1 MRNLRTWL
9 IISGLLFTVMANA
22 QSELPVLRISQVF
35 QKGVVVL
42 KDSAY
47 LQPPVKSLR
56 DTVHVAF
63 RLINDLDRD
72 TSLFLYEAMSD
83 WIMVSIRDAGDTSN
97 TYTTISGRDYFG
109 SVPYDYVY
117 FASRPI
123 LFNRDK
129 EYVIHIQYLAPSYR
143 AGSSFLWWLT
153 PKRYEEYR
161 EAQKDFEYINNL
173 VTYFFTG
180 AIAFGF
186 FFFFFLLIKS
196 RYPVFGFYAL
206 FLFTQ
211 VLYGVIQFDVYTTPG
226 NFFLTRFNWDDYAS
240 EVIVFV
246 GQAAYVYFMTLWL
259 ELKSRYVK
267 IYWFFVGLSFFFL
280 AYAISIWSVYMF
292 DRHSHLIN
300 ILNSGIRVA
309 SVFIQAIVF
318 YLLLFKVKSPV
329 KGYVLAGTSFVLL
342 FGVGFVTMNLK
353 GVFDHTQFEL
363 FDNGSWY
370 MIGIML
376 ECMCFASG
384 LGLRYFLIDQSNRK
398 LQAENIKALEGKLV
412 IEQEARENERKLAD
426 LNQEVTNQQ
435 LTALR
440 AQMNPHFIFNA
451 LNSIQKYVVTGNVD
465 EANSYLSKFSKLQR
479 MILSYSDENFIS
491 LDKELEVLKL
501 YLELEQLRLTNEFHY
516 ELIVDPDIEP
526 EEINIP
532 PMLIQP
538 FAENAIWHGLI
549 PKQGEKNLSI
559 TFQLEDED
567 TLLCVI
573 DDNGIGRQAARINKE
588 QKQAA
593 SPINKSR
600 GMSLVSNRLALLERK
615 YGKEFS
621 VEVTD
626 KANEAGKSEGTRV
639 SLKVPVGE

>member
-1 MRNLRTWL
+1 
-9 IISGLLFTVMANA
+9 MAFGQPNP
-22 QSELPVLRISQVF
+22 PVLRMSQVF
-35 QKGVVVL
+35 EKGYFVI

-47 LQPPVKSLR
+47 LQPPTVSIL
-56 DTVHVAF
+56 DTVQVNFHLV
-63 RLINDLDRD
+63 NNMGHD
-72 TSLFLYEAMSD
+72 TTLYLYEAFSD
-83 WIMVSIRDAGDTSN
+83 WIRVSVKAIGDS
-97 TYTTISGRDYFG
+97 TTGYYSISGRDYFDKID
-109 SVPYDYVY
+109 YDYVY

-123 LFNRDK
+123 RFEQDK
-129 EYVIHIQYLAPSYR
+129 EYVCHFSYIGPAYR
-143 AGSSFLWWLT
+143 AGKDFVWLLS
-153 PKRYEEYR
+153 PEMY
-161 EAQKDFEYINNL
+161 EAQKADQKEYEYINNL

-180 AIAFGF
+180 ALAFGF
-186 FFFFFLLIKS
+186 FFFFFLFFKS
-196 RYPVFGFYAL
+196 RYAVFGFYAL
-206 FLFTQ
+206 FLFLQ
-211 VLYGVIQFDVYTTPG
+211 MLYGVIQFDVYTSFG
-226 NFFLTRFNWDDYAS
+226 RFFLTRFNWDDYVS
-240 EVIVFV
+240 DVVVFI
-246 GQAAYVYFMTLWL
+246 GQAAYVQFMRLWL
-259 ELKSRYVK
+259 ELKTNYPK
-267 IYWFFVGLSFFFL
+267 IDRFFKGLSIFFL
-280 AYAISIWSVYMF
+280 TYSFLIWAAYLF
-292 DRHSHLIN
+292 DRNTLVIEFMY
-300 ILNSGIRVA
+300 SGIRVA
-309 SVFIQAIVF
+309 SFIIQVIVF

-329 KGYVLAGTSFVLL
+329 KGYVLAGTMVVTL
-342 FGVGFVTMNLK
+342 FGIGFVAMNQAH
-353 GVFDHTQFEL
+353 VFDGTQWEY

-376 ECMCFASG
+376 ESMFFASG
-384 LGLRYFLIDQSNRK
+384 LGLRYFMIDQDNQK
-398 LQAENIKALEGKLV
+398 LHQENIKALEGKLA
-412 IEQEARENERKLAD
+412 IEQEARESERKLAD

-549 PKQGEKNLSI
+549 PKQGEKKLSI
-559 TFQLEDED
+559 TFKMEDD
-567 TLLCVI
+567 DALLCVI
-573 DDNGIGRQAARINKE
+573 DDNGIGREAARINKA
-588 QKQAA
+588 QKQA
-593 SPINKSR
+593 SGPVNKSR

-621 VEVTD
+621 VEVKD
-626 KANEAGKSEGTRV
+626 KVNGTGESEGTRV
-639 SLKVPVGE
+639 RLRVPVGE